1 MQELIDAF
9 SLERVSKSG
18 ARFQPDKAK
27 WFNAQYMHHKSDAEL
42 AEVYQPILRE
52 RGIEVSDEVAG
63 FVAGISSML
72 GEAAA
77 AGTSL
82 GKAALNAAKAALD
95 EHSPSKEFY
104 KVGAFAGIGLVN
116 ALYEYEHDTYKAG
129 YGVGESAKY
138 GLSDAIAKVGD
149 LIENGVDAQPT
160 IRPVLDLSEI
170 TTGTDRMN
178 RMLNMRPAV
187 GVSAKLS
194 DISSAMADRGQNG
207 GNSDVVAAIKGL
219 GKKISES
226 GRDTYN
232 INGVT
237 YDDGSNIT
245 DMVKAL
251 TRAVLVEGRV

>member
-1 MQELIDAF
+1 MDNVA
-9 SLERVSKSG
+9 SG
-18 ARFQPDKAK
+18 ITS
-27 WFNAQYMHHKSDAEL
+27 NAEAIVTAASTAALGGSTTIGSESN
-42 AEVYQPILRE
+42 YQAYYSA
-52 RGIEVSDEVAG
+52 GAYVGAG

-178 RMLNMRPAV
+178 RMLNMQPAV
-187 GVSAKLS
+187 GVRAKLS
-194 DISSAMADRGQNG
+194 DISSAMTDRGQNG
-207 GNSDVVAAIKGL
+207 GNGDVVAAIKGL